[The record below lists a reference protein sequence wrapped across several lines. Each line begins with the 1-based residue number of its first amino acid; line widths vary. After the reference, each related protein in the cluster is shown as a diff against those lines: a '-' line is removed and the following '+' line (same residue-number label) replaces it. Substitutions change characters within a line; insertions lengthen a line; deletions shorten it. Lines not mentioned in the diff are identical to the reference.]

1 MKYLYVTELTFNDG
15 KYDEVEEVVNSHG
28 HKNWT
33 VADVS
38 ELIEDF
44 DYGGFNLSDDDKGLD
59 VHINDFDELA
69 KWAIEHNL
77 VEYNKEN
84 TVEPDT
90 IPESDF
96 IYQGEEYK
104 FVYLIGEVLADFLSD
119 AIDNIK
125 SLDTF
130 PTGLGIDKYE
140 A

>member
-1 MKYLYVTELTFNDG
+1 MKYLYVTELTFNEG

-44 DYGGFNLSDDDKGLD
+44 DHGGFNLSDDDKGLD

-96 IYQGEEYK
+96 IYQGEGYK